1 MKCHGVKLNS
11 DIPKP
16 YKQSWTGQGA
26 YTVTTN
32 HTIVYYQLLS
42 KPIVGKSVS
51 SPVHIIFSFTY
62 SRMRN

>member
-16 YKQSWTGQGA
+16 YKLSWTGEGA

-32 HTIVYYQLLS
+32 HTIVYYQLL
-42 KPIVGKSVS
+42 PIFSVS
-51 SPVHIIFSFTY
+51 QLLANP
-62 SRMRN
+62 